1 MVERYLFREIHEL
14 FLATQFT
21 AFMARGDSRVEL
33 YQFSDILFRHFN
45 WLENHLIEQNI
56 DYNYDVRQV
65 PIRVERL
72 SVMIENIINRVEKIE
87 KRLEILDDKEL
98 RDRVVSDYSYIK
110 EALNRIPDSDV
121 SSSFNAKREYR
132 DIELSSEAR
141 DALTIFLFEES
152 YKEYEL
158 IMVYNYSKT
167 HSKDA
172 YLNRIFQIMVDESFF
187 QLRRFGE
194 IMARDGNFSSS

>member
-1 MVERYLFREIHEL
+1 V
-14 FLATQFT
+14 
-21 AFMARGDSRVEL
+21 V
-33 YQFSDILFRHFN
+33 
-45 WLENHLIEQNI
+45 ENHLIEQNI

-141 DALTIFLFEES
+141 DALKIFPIWRERL
-152 YKEYEL
+152 
-158 IMVYNYSKT
+158 
-167 HSKDA
+167 
-172 YLNRIFQIMVDESFF
+172 
-187 QLRRFGE
+187 
-194 IMARDGNFSSS
+194 